1 MSTGAPFWDRKYGRP
16 EYVYGTEPNRF
27 LVDHVTGCLKPGGEV
42 LTLGEGEGRN
52 AVWLAGQGYVVTAVD
67 YSRPALE
74 KLHILARS
82 QGVEVCS
89 YLSDVMDFE
98 LGEARWDAVVLL
110 HMHLPPQKRSVLHR
124 RIVKA
129 LRPAGHLFLEA
140 LRCDQF
146 GRRSGGPERSELFYS
161 AETLRRDFHDLAIS
175 RLVEE
180 DRFIESGEHRGWT
193 SVINLIA
200 RK

>member
-1 MSTGAPFWDRKYGRP
+1 MSTGARFWDRKYGRR

-27 LVDHVTGCLKPGGEV
+27 LVEQVSGRLKPGKEV
-42 LTLGEGEGRN
+42 LTLGAGEGRN
-52 AVWLAGQGYVVTAVD
+52 AVWLARQGYVVTAVD

-74 KLHILARS
+74 KLHLLARR

-98 LGEARWDAVVLL
+98 LREARWDAVVLL
-110 HMHLPPQKRSVLHR
+110 HMHLPPRKRSLLHR
-124 RIVKA
+124 RIVKT
-129 LRPAGHLFLEA
+129 LCPAGVLFLEA

-146 GRRSGGPERSELFYS
+146 GRRSGGPERPELLYS
-161 AETLRRDFHDLAIS
+161 AETLRRDFQDLVIC
-175 RLVEE
+175 RLLEE

-193 SVINLIA
+193 SVINLVA